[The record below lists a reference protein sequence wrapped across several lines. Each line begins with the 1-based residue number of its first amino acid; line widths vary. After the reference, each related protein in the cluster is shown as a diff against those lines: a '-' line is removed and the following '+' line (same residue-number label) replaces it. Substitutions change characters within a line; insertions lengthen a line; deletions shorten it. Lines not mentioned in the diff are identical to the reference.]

1 MSDADFYLGGGCCA
15 APYVACG
22 PLSQSPRRADSG
34 RQAGK
39 ALGVSGG
46 RPCLL
51 SALALF
57 WPWASAAK

>member
-1 MSDADFYLGGGCCA
+1 MIHADFYLGGGCGA

-22 PLSQSPRRADSG
+22 PLSQSPRRANSC
-34 RQAGK
+34 RQAWQ

-46 RPCLL
+46 RSCLL

-57 WPWASAAK
+57 WSWASAAK